1 MENSKKILRL
11 VNMRAFREMNE
22 LSQKE
27 VAEYLE
33 VSIAFVSAVE
43 RGQAK
48 LPAEKLVKL
57 LENDRDWE
65 TTALI
70 DKTDGGTRIHHDHR
84 TISQNIEGEFNA
96 PVHNY
101 NGYSDEAFEKELA
114 RRTELLRQEIRCL
127 QGENDRLQQA
137 LLHEQHTT
145 SRLLAILEKGSPAD
159 IEENV
164 PQAAPPAC
172 KSEENK

>member
-11 VNMRAFREMNE
+11 VNMKAFREMNE

-27 VAEYLE
+27 VAEFLE

-65 TTALI
+65 TSSLI
-70 DKTDGGTRIHHDHR
+70 DKPDGGIRIHHDHR
-84 TISQNIEGEFNA
+84 SISQNIEGEFNA

-101 NGYSDEAFEKELA
+101 SGFSGEEFEKELA
-114 RRTELLRQEIRCL
+114 RRTEFLQQEIRNL
-127 QGENDRLQQA
+127 QGEVDRLRQA
-137 LLHEQHTT
+137 LDHEQHTT
-145 SRLLAILEKGSPAD
+145 ARLLGILEKGNFRTGS
-159 IEENV
+159 EEGPDSFDN
-164 PQAAPPAC
+164 
-172 KSEENK
+172 SEENQ

>member
-1 MENSKKILRL
+1 MENSKKIIRL

-22 LSQKE
+22 LSQKD
-27 VAEYLE
+27 VADFLE

-48 LPAEKLVKL
+48 LPAEKLVRL

-65 TTALI
+65 TSALI

-84 TISQNIEGEFNA
+84 SIGQNIEGEFNA

-101 NGYSDEAFEKELA
+101 NGYSEGEFEKELA
-114 RRTELLRQEIRCL
+114 RRTELLQQEIRSL
-127 QGENDRLQQA
+127 QGENDRLRQA

-145 SRLLAILEKGSPAD
+145 ATLLGILEKGSFVGREEPGLVNP
-159 IEENV
+159 EEN
-164 PQAAPPAC
+164 A
-172 KSEENK
+172 

>member
-27 VAEYLE
+27 VAEFLE

-65 TTALI
+65 TASLI
-70 DKTDGGTRIHHDHR
+70 DKPDGGTTIHHDHR
-84 TISQNIEGEFNA
+84 SISQNIEGEFNA

-101 NGYSDEAFEKELA
+101 SGYSEAEFEKELA
-114 RRTELLRQEIRCL
+114 RRTEILQQEIRNL
-127 QGENDRLQQA
+127 QGENDRLRQA
-137 LLHEQHTT
+137 LCHEQHTT
-145 SRLLAILEKGSPAD
+145 ARLIGILEKGEFQSKGDPETASF
-159 IEENV
+159 
-164 PQAAPPAC
+164 C
-172 KSEENK
+172 KSDENE